1 MANFGID
8 LKWPK
13 VKLKWCLLW
22 HFFIYFYLLIKA
34 DLHSAFV
41 RYFLWACNYCI
52 QLDSII
58 LFTQLKKSSNC
69 LSFFKIF
76 QTMMRKINICQQ
88 LILEITVES
97 NILYCLSLFDTFS
110 VNNLISGFF
119 LFSFILLLSLIG
131 PLRRKFYEIPFTHL
145 SVCMFIYFVQIF
157 L

>member
-1 MANFGID
+1 M
-8 LKWPK
+8 
-13 VKLKWCLLW
+13 W
-22 HFFIYFYLLIKA
+22 HFFIYFYLFIKA
-34 DLHSAFV
+34 DLHSAFF

-52 QLDSII
+52 LLDSII

-97 NILYCLSLFDTFS
+97 NILHCLSLFDKFS
-110 VNNLISGFF
+110 VNNLISVFF
-119 LFSFILLLSLIG
+119 LFLFILLLSLIG
-131 PLRRKFYEIPFTHL
+131 PLRRKFHEIPFAHL
-145 SVCMFIYFVQIF
+145 SVCIFICFVQIF